1 MQKTNFIRVI
11 KFISAI
17 SIIAFML
24 TGCLPNWNSSTTE
37 SGGKIKV
44 VASLFPQYDFAKQ
57 IAKDKAEVTLLLP
70 PGTESHTFDPGPSDI
85 IKISDSDMFLY
96 TGKFME
102 PWADRL
108 ISGID
113 NKNLKVV
120 NVSSQIGL
128 LKSNHEHDDAE
139 EANGVEHDHEYDP
152 HIWLDPILAC
162 QMVDNIASAF
172 CEKDPANANFYNENA
187 TAYKKELEL
196 LDSDISNVVKTSKRK
211 TMVFASR
218 FAYLY
223 FINRYNLDY
232 IAAFDGCSAESEP
245 SVKKMTEIIDFI
257 KINNIPAIYYEEFNV
272 PKIARSICD
281 STGVKALKF
290 STVHNVSKEELESG
304 KTYLELMRENLENLK
319 QGLN

>member
-1 MQKTNFIRVI
+1 MQKTNLIRVI
-11 KFISAI
+11 KFISAML
-17 SIIAFML
+17 IIASML
-24 TGCLPNWNSSTTE
+24 TGCSPMWNPSDNKDNS
-37 SGGKIKV
+37 KIKV

-70 PGTESHTFDPGPSDI
+70 PGTESHTFDPGPGDI

-96 TGKFME
+96 TGKHME

-120 NVSSQIGL
+120 DVSAQIGL
-128 LKSNHEHDDAE
+128 LNSNHEHDEAE
-139 EANGVEHDHEYDP
+139 EANGEEHDHEYDP

-187 TAYKKELEL
+187 TAYKKELQL
-196 LDSDISNVVKTSKRK
+196 LDSDISNAVKASKRK

-218 FAYLY
+218 FSYLY
-223 FINRYNLDY
+223 FINRYKLDY

-257 KINNIPAIYYEEFNV
+257 KTNNIPVIYYEEFDLT
-272 PKIARSICD
+272 KIAKSICD

-290 STVHNVSKEELESG
+290 STVHNVSKGELESG
-304 KTYLELMRENLENLK
+304 KTYLEIMRENLENLK
-319 QGLN
+319 QGLI